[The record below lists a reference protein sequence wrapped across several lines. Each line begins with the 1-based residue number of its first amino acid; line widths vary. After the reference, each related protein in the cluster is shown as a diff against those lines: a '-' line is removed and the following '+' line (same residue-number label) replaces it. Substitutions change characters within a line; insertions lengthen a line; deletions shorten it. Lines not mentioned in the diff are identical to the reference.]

1 MDGNCK
7 EIMSNEMMTSNSGN
21 TNRVGAVDEHLD
33 DRGLGHLLQRVHSQ
47 IHCRVRVAVLL
58 PLLVHERIVECGIK
72 GT

>member
-7 EIMSNEMMTSNSGN
+7 EIMSNEMMTSSSGN
-21 TNRVGAVDEHLD
+21 TNRVGAVDGHLD

-47 IHCRVRVAVLL
+47 VHCRVRVAVLL